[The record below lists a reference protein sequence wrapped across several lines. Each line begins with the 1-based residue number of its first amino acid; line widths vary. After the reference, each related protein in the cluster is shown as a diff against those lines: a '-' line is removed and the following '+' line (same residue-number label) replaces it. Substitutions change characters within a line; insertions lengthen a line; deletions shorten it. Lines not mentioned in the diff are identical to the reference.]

1 MPADRLGSGMTD
13 DADEARGS
21 DHETAGEDASDARE
35 ADVDYDALVSRA
47 EDADPDLAEDVRELV
62 AHTREVEAALQ
73 QRAAEVEDLEGRLKR
88 TQADFQNYKKR
99 AKKRQDQIRERATE
113 DFVERV
119 VSVRDN
125 LVRALDQP
133 EDADIRGGVES
144 TLAEFDRVLDE
155 EGVSPIEPEPGA
167 EVDPQRHEVMM
178 RVESDQPEDTVAD
191 TFQAGY
197 EMAGSVIRAAQVTVS
212 DGPAADDTGDETAA
226 SPDAETD
233 GGDDVV

>member
-1 MPADRLGSGMTD
+1 MTE
-13 DADEARGS
+13 DADETAGTA
-21 DHETAGEDASDARE
+21 ETADPDAATESDGGATE
-35 ADVDYDALVSRA
+35 LAVDPDELVARA
-47 EDADPDLAEDVRELV
+47 EDADPALAADVRELTDRL
-62 AHTREVEAALQ
+62 AEVESELAD
-73 QRAAEVEDLEGRLKR
+73 REERIEDLEGRLKR

-133 EDADIRGGVES
+133 ADADIRGGVES

-155 EGVSPIEPEPGA
+155 EGVSPIEPEPGT

-191 TFQAGY
+191 TFRAGY
-197 EMAGSVIRAAQVTVS
+197 EMGGSVIRAAQVTVS
-212 DGPAADDTGDETAA
+212 DGPTADDASDETAA

-233 GGDDVV
+233 GGDAV